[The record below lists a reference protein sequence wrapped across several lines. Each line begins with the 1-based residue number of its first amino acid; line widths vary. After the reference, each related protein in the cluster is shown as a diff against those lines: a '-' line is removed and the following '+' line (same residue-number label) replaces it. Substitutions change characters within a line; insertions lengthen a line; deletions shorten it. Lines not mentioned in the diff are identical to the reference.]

1 MKDLPHWNWQ
11 QADWPDFHFER
22 GKLDAI
28 EAQFLQQ
35 SGVFSSCMRHIAE
48 DDREQITV
56 DLISEEAL
64 NTSEIEGE
72 ILNHDSLQSSIRRNF
87 GLATDNRK
95 IPPAQQGIAQMMVAL
110 YREFDAPMCD
120 ALLFR
125 SHESLINGRRDL
137 ASIGG
142 YRTGPNPMQVVSGP
156 LHDPKIHFEAPPSA
170 AIQAQMERFMRWLT
184 YTSRW
189 GEAPLPILTRAGIA
203 HLYFVSIHPFEDGN
217 GRIGRAVSEKAISEG
232 LGHAPLIALSLSI
245 NRSRKTYYALLERS
259 NKGTEITA
267 WLVYFAQTVLDAQ
280 AHSQELV
287 EFLIAKTKFYDRL
300 RGQFN
305 ARQEKAISRMMREGP
320 GGFKGGLSA
329 ENYIRL
335 TGTSR
340 ATATRDLQDL
350 VEKLALLRTGTLKGT
365 RYHLLI
371 QVTPGPERQRH
382 RSDAF

>member
-1 MKDLPHWNWQ
+1 MMIHPHWNWQ
-11 QADWPDFHFER
+11 QTDWPTFRFER
-22 GKLDAI
+22 GKL
-28 EAQFLQQ
+28 EAMESQFLLQ
-35 SGVFSSCMRHIAE
+35 SGVFSGCIRHISE
-48 DDREQITV
+48 GDREQITV

-72 ILNHDSLQSSIRRNF
+72 ILNRDSLQSSIRRNF

-95 IPPAQQGIAQMMVAL
+95 IAPAEQGIAQMMVAL

-120 ALLFR
+120 SLLFR
-125 SHESLINGRRDL
+125 WHESLMTGRRDL
-137 ASIGG
+137 ANIGA

-156 LHDPKIHFEAPPSA
+156 LHDPKIHFQAPPSA
-170 AIQAQMERFMRWLT
+170 AIQAEMVRFMQWFKR
-184 YTSRW
+184 TSPG

-217 GRIGRAVSEKAISEG
+217 GRIGRAISEKAISEG

-245 NRSRKTYYALLERS
+245 NRGRKTYYEMLERS

-280 AHSQELV
+280 AHSQDLV
-287 EFLIAKTKFYDRL
+287 EFLIKKTKFYDRL
-300 RGQFN
+300 RGQLN
-305 ARQEKAISRMMREGP
+305 ERQDKVIARMMREGP

-350 VEKLALLRTGTLKGT
+350 VQKQALLRTGTLKGT
-365 RYHLLI
+365 RYHLPI
-371 QVTPGPERQRH
+371 RVAPQP
-382 RSDAF
+382 